1 MRWLWVLLLGLTVQG
16 AMGQEWAVQVTTPK
30 EGALFGWAQSAPEVA
45 IRAELRRQGEKVV
58 PKQGDVQRLFLTAQ
72 IFSGERLLDNVP
84 LWDDGTHGDERG
96 GDGVYAA
103 SYRPPQAGAFRLRVR
118 AQADILSGNKTV
130 TREFWSGFI
139 PFRVIAIPYARLT
152 QPEPGSEVRGKT
164 TVRARLLLLDKPFD
178 EPDETLQA
186 TLLVTGEGQK
196 RQIPL
201 RRNGSL
207 LASSVAFS
215 KRGTYRLQVSVAVR
229 RDGQSLQTQSEVT
242 EIQVT
247 MLTYTW
253 LIIAIFL
260 AIVFLLLPPREPPLR
275 YCHRVRFG
283 GQVLELEPGERK
295 SLREEAK
302 PEAEKAEPEA
312 EVEVELVA
320 EAEKPEILVRSTKGA
335 QIRKG
340 GGLLQ
345 QEVSLREGERCRV
358 GETELRYER
367 AEPLRAPR
375 RWWHRLLP
383 NTVFRWLFSLCAL
396 GAFAYWLWQWWQ
408 FAR

>member
-1 MRWLWVLLLGLTVQG
+1 
-16 AMGQEWAVQVTTPK
+16 
-30 EGALFGWAQSAPEVA
+30 
-45 IRAELRRQGEKVV
+45 
-58 PKQGDVQRLFLTAQ
+58 
-72 IFSGERLLDNVP
+72 
-84 LWDDGTHGDERG
+84 
-96 GDGVYAA
+96 
-103 SYRPPQAGAFRLRVR
+103 LRVR

-130 TREFWSGFI
+130 TREFWSGFL

-186 TLLVTGEGQK
+186 TLLVKGEGQK

-275 YCHRVRFG
+275 YRHRVRFG
-283 GQVLELEPGERK
+283 GQVHELEPGERK
-295 SLREEAK
+295 SL
-302 PEAEKAEPEA
+302 PEA
-312 EVEVELVA
+312 ELVA

-345 QEVSLREGERCRV
+345 QEVPLREGERCRV
-358 GETELRYER
+358 GEMELHYER

-383 NTVFRWLFSLCAL
+383 NTVFRLPFFLCAL
-396 GAFAYWLWQWWQ
+396 GAFVYWLWQWWQ

>member
-1 MRWLWVLLLGLTVQG
+1 
-16 AMGQEWAVQVTTPK
+16 
-30 EGALFGWAQSAPEVA
+30 
-45 IRAELRRQGEKVV
+45 
-58 PKQGDVQRLFLTAQ
+58 
-72 IFSGERLLDNVP
+72 
-84 LWDDGTHGDERG
+84 
-96 GDGVYAA
+96 
-103 SYRPPQAGAFRLRVR
+103 LRVR

-139 PFRVIAIPYARLT
+139 PFRVIAIPYARIT

-164 TVRARLLLLDKPFD
+164 AVRARLLLLDKPFD

-260 AIVFLLLPPREPPLR
+260 AIIFLLLPPRESPLR
-275 YCHRVRFG
+275 YRHRVRFG

-302 PEAEKAEPEA
+302 PEAE
-312 EVEVELVA
+312 VELVA

-340 GGLLQ
+340 GGLPQ
-345 QEVSLREGERCRV
+345 KEVWLPKGERCRV
-358 GETELRYER
+358 GETELHYER
-367 AEPLRAPR
+367 AEPLRATR

-383 NTVFRWLFSLCAL
+383 NTVFRWLFFLCAL
-396 GAFAYWLWQWWQ
+396 GAFVYWLWQWWQ

>member
-1 MRWLWVLLLGLTVQG
+1 
-16 AMGQEWAVQVTTPK
+16 
-30 EGALFGWAQSAPEVA
+30 
-45 IRAELRRQGEKVV
+45 
-58 PKQGDVQRLFLTAQ
+58 
-72 IFSGERLLDNVP
+72 
-84 LWDDGTHGDERG
+84 
-96 GDGVYAA
+96 
-103 SYRPPQAGAFRLRVR
+103 
-118 AQADILSGNKTV
+118 
-130 TREFWSGFI
+130 
-139 PFRVIAIPYARLT
+139 
-152 QPEPGSEVRGKT
+152 VRGKT

-260 AIVFLLLPPREPPLR
+260 AIVFLLLPPKEPPLR
-275 YCHRVRFG
+275 YRHRVRFG
-283 GQVLELEPGERK
+283 EQVHELKPGERK
-295 SLREEAK
+295 SL
-302 PEAEKAEPEA
+302 PEA
-312 EVEVELVA
+312 ELVA

-340 GGLLQ
+340 GGLPQ
-345 QEVSLREGERCRV
+345 QEVWLPKGERCRV
-358 GETELRYER
+358 GETELHYER
-367 AEPLRAPR
+367 AEPLRATK

-383 NTVFRWLFSLCAL
+383 NTVFRWLFFLCAL
-396 GAFAYWLWQWWQ
+396 GAFVYWLWQWWQ

>member
-1 MRWLWVLLLGLTVQG
+1 
-16 AMGQEWAVQVTTPK
+16 MGQEWAVQVTTPK

-45 IRAELRRQGEKVV
+45 IRAELQRQGEKVV

-84 LWDDGTHGDERG
+84 LWDDGTHGDERS

-186 TLLVTGEGQK
+186 TLLVKGEGQK

-253 LIIAIFL
+253 LIIAVFL

-275 YCHRVRFG
+275 YRHRVLFG
-283 GQVLELEPGERK
+283 GQVHELEPGERK
-295 SLREEAK
+295 SL
-302 PEAEKAEPEA
+302 PEA
-312 EVEVELVA
+312 ELVA
-320 EAEKPEILVRSTKGA
+320 EAEKPEILVQSKKGA
-335 QIRKG
+335 QIRLK
-340 GGLLQ
+340 
-345 QEVSLREGERCRV
+345 ERKRCQV
-358 GETELRYER
+358 GEMELHYER
-367 AEPLRAPR
+367 AEPLRATR

-383 NTVFRWLFSLCAL
+383 NTVFRWLFFLCAL
-396 GAFAYWLWQWWQ
+396 GAFVYWLWQWWQ

>member
-1 MRWLWVLLLGLTVQG
+1 
-16 AMGQEWAVQVTTPK
+16 MGQEWAVQVTTPK

-45 IRAELRRQGEKVV
+45 IRAELQRQGEKVV

-84 LWDDGTHGDERG
+84 LWDDGTHGDERS

-130 TREFWSGFI
+130 TREFWSGFL
-139 PFRVIAIPYARLT
+139 PFRVIAIPYARIT

-164 TVRARLLLLDKPFD
+164 AVRARLLLLDKPFD

-201 RRNGSL
+201 RRKGSL
-207 LASSVAFS
+207 LTSSVTFS
-215 KRGTYRLQVSVAVR
+215 KRGTYRLQVSVAVQ

-260 AIVFLLLPPREPPLR
+260 AIIFLLLPPRESPLR
-275 YCHRVRFG
+275 YRHHVRFG
-283 GQVLELEPGERK
+283 GQVHELEPGERK
-295 SLREEAK
+295 SL
-302 PEAEKAEPEA
+302 PEA
-312 EVEVELVA
+312 ELVA
-320 EAEKPEILVRSTKGA
+320 EAEKPEIRVRSTKGA

-340 GGLLQ
+340 GGLPQ
-345 QEVSLREGERCRV
+345 QEVSLWEGERCWV
-358 GETELRYER
+358 ETELHGEKELRYER
-367 AEPLRAPR
+367 AKPLRAPR

-383 NTVFRWLFSLCAL
+383 NTVFRLPFFLCAL
-396 GAFAYWLWQWWQ
+396 GAFVYWLWQWWQ

>member
-45 IRAELRRQGEKVV
+45 IRAELRRQGERVIA
-58 PKQGDVQRLFLTAQ
+58 KQGDVQRLFLTAQ

-130 TREFWSGFI
+130 TREFWSGFL

-164 TVRARLLLLDKPFD
+164 AVRARLLLLDKPFD

-186 TLLVTGEGQK
+186 TLLVTGEGRK

-201 RRNGSL
+201 QRNGSL
-207 LASSVAFS
+207 LTSSVTFS
-215 KRGTYRLQVSVAVR
+215 KRGTYRLQVSVAVQ

-260 AIVFLLLPPREPPLR
+260 AIVFLLLPPREPPLHYR
-275 YCHRVRFG
+275 HRVRFG
-283 GQVLELEPGERK
+283 EQVHELKPGERK
-295 SLREEAK
+295 SL
-302 PEAEKAEPEA
+302 PELPEP
-312 EVEVELVA
+312 EVELVA
-320 EAEKPEILVRSTKGA
+320 EAEKREIRVRSMKGA

-340 GGLLQ
+340 GGLPQ
-345 QEVSLREGERCRV
+345 QEVPLREGERCRV
-358 GETELRYER
+358 GETELHYER
-367 AEPLRAPR
+367 AELLRATR
-375 RWWHRLLP
+375 QWWHRLLP
-383 NTVFRWLFSLCAL
+383 NTVFRLPFFLCAL
-396 GAFAYWLWQWWQ
+396 GAFVYWLWQWWQ

>member
-1 MRWLWVLLLGLTVQG
+1 
-16 AMGQEWAVQVTTPK
+16 
-30 EGALFGWAQSAPEVA
+30 
-45 IRAELRRQGEKVV
+45 
-58 PKQGDVQRLFLTAQ
+58 
-72 IFSGERLLDNVP
+72 
-84 LWDDGTHGDERG
+84 
-96 GDGVYAA
+96 
-103 SYRPPQAGAFRLRVR
+103 VR

-186 TLLVTGEGQK
+186 TLLVKGEGQK

-260 AIVFLLLPPREPPLR
+260 AIIFLLLPPREPPLR

-283 GQVLELEPGERK
+283 EQVHELKPGERK
-295 SLREEAK
+295 SL
-302 PEAEKAEPEA
+302 PEA
-312 EVEVELVA
+312 ELVA
-320 EAEKPEILVRSTKGA
+320 EAEKPEIRVRSTKGA

-340 GGLLQ
+340 GGLPQ
-345 QEVSLREGERCRV
+345 KEVWLPKGERCRV
-358 GETELRYER
+358 GETELHYER
-367 AEPLRAPR
+367 AEPLRATR

-383 NTVFRWLFSLCAL
+383 NTVFRWLFFLCAL
-396 GAFAYWLWQWWQ
+396 GAFVYWLWQWWQ

>member
-16 AMGQEWAVQVTTPK
+16 VMGQEWAVQVTTPK

-45 IRAELRRQGEKVV
+45 IRAELRRQGERVV
-58 PKQGDVQRLFLTAQ
+58 AKQGDVQRLFLTAQ

-84 LWDDGTHGDERG
+84 LWDDGTHGDERS

-130 TREFWSGFI
+130 TREFWSGFL
-139 PFRVIAIPYARLT
+139 PFRVIAIPYARIT

-164 TVRARLLLLDKPFD
+164 AVRARLLLLDKPFD

-207 LASSVAFS
+207 LTSSVAFS
-215 KRGTYRLQVSVAVR
+215 KRGTYRLQVSVEVR

-260 AIVFLLLPPREPPLR
+260 AIIFLLLPPRESPLR
-275 YCHRVRFG
+275 YRHRVLFG
-283 GQVLELEPGERK
+283 GQVHELEPGERK
-295 SLREEAK
+295 SL
-302 PEAEKAEPEA
+302 PEA
-312 EVEVELVA
+312 ELVA
-320 EAEKPEILVRSTKGA
+320 EAEKPEIRVRSTKGA

-340 GGLLQ
+340 GGLPQ
-345 QEVSLREGERCRV
+345 QEVPLWKGERCRV
-358 GETELRYER
+358 GETELHYER
-367 AEPLRAPR
+367 AEPLRATR
-375 RWWHRLLP
+375 QWWHRLLP
-383 NTVFRWLFSLCAL
+383 NTVFRLPFFLCAL
-396 GAFAYWLWQWWQ
+396 GAFVYWLWQWWQ
-408 FAR
+408 FAH